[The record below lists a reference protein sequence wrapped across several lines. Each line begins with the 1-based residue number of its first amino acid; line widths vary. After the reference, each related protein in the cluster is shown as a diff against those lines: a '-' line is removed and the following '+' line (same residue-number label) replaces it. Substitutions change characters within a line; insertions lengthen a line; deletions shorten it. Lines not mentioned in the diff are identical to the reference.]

1 MNYLRL
7 TLARKRRFVLNFT
20 TSPLVEGSA
29 DDLHIT
35 VHLAT
40 ETGGAASVQ
49 TAVRF
54 EIAGYDDPP
63 FITTGKYVEASSARG
78 WEGLAGTEGDGA
90 YAAAVRPER
99 GWVAGQ
105 SVMLAM
111 MVETTDARGVSE
123 AERRF
128 PFGGSSVQ
136 AYIDMGFSFKPFRNL
151 SVSTQPEGPLSPP
164 SPSPPL

>member
-63 FITTGKYVEASSARG
+63 SITTGRYVEASSARG
-78 WEGLAGTEGDGA
+78 WEVLAGTEGDGA
-90 YAAAVRPER
+90 YAVAVRPKR
-99 GWVAGQ
+99 GWVAGRR
-105 SVMLAM
+105 
-111 MVETTDARGVSE
+111 EARLRALRHVCVLSLVHRVLRG
-123 AERRF
+123 ARRF
-128 PFGGSSVQ
+128 QKWCRV
-136 AYIDMGFSFKPFRNL
+136 L
-151 SVSTQPEGPLSPP
+151 V
-164 SPSPPL
+164 